1 MVGRSA
7 TLSVRVRRT
16 MLPARSLRVS
26 VKLMRRGLE
35 APRYGRELEAPRY
48 GRELEAPRYGR
59 ELEVSRYVTNPFPV
73 PSDFD

>member
-7 TLSVRVRRT
+7 RLSVRVRRT

-35 APRYGRELEAPRY
+35 APRYGRELE
-48 GRELEAPRYGR
+48 
-59 ELEVSRYVTNPFPV
+59 VSRYVTNPFPV